1 MFYNRYYNKEKSAN
15 PLEINKKFI
24 FMKIN
29 NSKPI
34 LFYILISFISLL
46 IVGLVG
52 AIIRLISIPAIL
64 ITLVIIGGLSYY
76 KRIGPWQGVLNSFIK
91 NKKKSSDLSLISKKE
106 AAGKSLKSIEQLITL
121 INDKVKTKALEDE
134 KNRVSL
140 ELDRGDIILVVF
152 GIGSSGKTSLI
163 RALIKNIVGKVS
175 PEMGST
181 KTKETFRLNLKGLQ
195 RGIKIIDTPGIL
207 EAGIE
212 GREREKSALMEARKS
227 DLILVVIEGDLRS
240 TETKTIRS
248 LSKLG
253 KRLLLV
259 LNKIDLRGENEE
271 KRLIEIL
278 NSRCSDFIEPKDII
292 CTSASPQ
299 TIAIPGGKPYQ
310 PLPEIN
316 SLIRRL
322 ANILHEEGEELIAD
336 NILIQCNNLGKK
348 GKKLLVKQRN
358 QSAKKC
364 IDKYG
369 WLSSG
374 VLIITPLPII
384 DMLAAAAVNAQMV
397 IEIANI
403 YGVKIT
409 NERAKSL
416 ALSVGKILAT
426 LGLVKGGVSIISSTL
441 SLSLPTL
448 IVSKVIQ
455 GVSVSWLTRIAGA
468 SFITYFQQD
477 QNWGD
482 GGIQEVVEYHYNLNK
497 RDEYFKSFIRRAY
510 ERVIDPLVEKNF
522 KKLPPKSR
530 PLREGDS

>member
-1 MFYNRYYNKEKSAN
+1 
-15 PLEINKKFI
+15 
-24 FMKIN
+24 MKIFN
-29 NSKPI
+29 SNFNSKKI
-34 LFYILISFISLL
+34 IFYILIIFISL
-46 IVGLVG
+46 IFIGLVG
-52 AIIRLISIPAIL
+52 AIIRLINIPAIL
-64 ITLVIIGGLSYY
+64 ITVLLIAGLSYSKKIDWLQTSIQSIFKI
-76 KRIGPWQGVLNSFIK
+76 KRE
-91 NKKKSSDLSLISKKE
+91 KKLIDLSLISKKQ
-106 AAGKSLKSIEQLITL
+106 AAGKSLKSIDQLIRL
-121 INDKVKTKALEDE
+121 INDKVKAKALRDE
-134 KNRVSL
+134 KDRVSL
-140 ELDRGDIILVVF
+140 ELERGDIILVVF

-163 RALIKNIVGKVS
+163 RALLKRIVGKVG

-181 KTKETFRLNLKGLQ
+181 REKETFRLKLKGLP
-195 RGIKIIDTPGIL
+195 RGIRIIDTPGIL
-207 EAGIE
+207 EAGEI
-212 GREREKSALMEARKS
+212 GREREKSALIEALKA
-227 DLILVVIEGDLRS
+227 DLMLVVIEGDLRS
-240 TETKTIRS
+240 EETRTIRS
-248 LSKLG
+248 LSKSG

-299 TIAIPGGKPYQ
+299 TIAIPGKKPYQ
-310 PLPEIN
+310 PDPEID

-336 NILIQCNNLGKK
+336 NILLQCSNLGKE
-348 GKKLLVKQRN
+348 GKKLLVKQRS

-364 IDKYG
+364 VDKYG

-374 VLIITPLPII
+374 ALILTPLPVI
-384 DMLAAAAVNAQMV
+384 DMIAAAAVNAQMV
-397 IEIANI
+397 IEIAKI
-403 YGVKIT
+403 YGVEIT
-409 NERAKSL
+409 KERAKNL
-416 ALSVGKILAT
+416 AISVGKTLAT
-426 LGLVKGGVSIISSTL
+426 MGLVQGGVSLISSTL

-448 IVSKVIQ
+448 VVSKVIQ

-510 ERVIDPLVEKNF
+510 ERVIDPLVEKKF
-522 KKLPPKSR
+522 KKLPPRSR
-530 PLREGDS
+530 PPKVEDSLDL

>member
-1 MFYNRYYNKEKSAN
+1 
-15 PLEINKKFI
+15 
-24 FMKIN
+24 MKIYS
-29 NSKPI
+29 SKKI
-34 LFYILISFISLL
+34 IFYIFIIFISLIL
-46 IVGLVG
+46 VGLVG
-52 AIIRLISIPAIL
+52 AIIRLINIPTIL
-64 ITLVIIGGLSYY
+64 ITLLIIGGLSYS
-76 KRIGPWQGVLNSFIK
+76 KKINWFQDTLKSIFKNK
-91 NKKKSSDLSLISKKE
+91 NKKKILDFSLISKKE
-106 AAGKSLKSIEQLITL
+106 AAGKSLKTIDQLITL
-121 INDKVKTKALEDE
+121 INDKVKAKALKDE

-163 RALIKNIVGKVS
+163 RALLKRIVGKVS

-181 KTKETFRLNLKGLQ
+181 KKQETFRLKLKGLP

-207 EAGIE
+207 EAGIK
-212 GREREKSALMEARKS
+212 GREREKSALIEARKS
-227 DLILVVIEGDLRS
+227 DLMLVVIEGDLRS
-240 TETKTIRS
+240 TETRTIRT

-292 CTSASPQ
+292 CTAASPQ
-299 TIAIPGGKPYQ
+299 TIAIPGRKPYQ
-310 PLPEIN
+310 PAPEIN

-336 NILIQCNNLGKK
+336 NILLQCSNLGKE
-348 GKKLLVKQRN
+348 GKRLLVKQRS

-374 VLIITPLPII
+374 ALILTPLPVI
-384 DMLAAAAVNAQMV
+384 DMIAAAAVNAQMV
-397 IEIANI
+397 IEIAKI
-403 YGVKIT
+403 YGVEIT
-409 NERAKSL
+409 KDKAKNL
-416 ALSVGKILAT
+416 AFSVGKILAT
-426 LGLVKGGVSIISSTL
+426 MGLVKGGVSLISSTL

-448 IVSKVIQ
+448 VVSKVIQ
-455 GVSVSWLTRIAGA
+455 GISVSWLTRIAGA

-510 ERVIDPLVEKNF
+510 ERVIDPLVEKKF
-522 KKLPPKSR
+522 KKLPPRSR
-530 PLREGDS
+530 PRRGEDSLDL